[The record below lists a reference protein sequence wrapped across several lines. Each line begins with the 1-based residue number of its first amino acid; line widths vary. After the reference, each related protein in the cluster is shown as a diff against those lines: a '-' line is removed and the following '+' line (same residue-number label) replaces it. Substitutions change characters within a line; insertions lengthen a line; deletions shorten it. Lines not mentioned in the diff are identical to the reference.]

1 MDIAKFFNVK
11 SSKKRV
17 FSSER
22 SETGDEPKK
31 QKEGSRNESSTG
43 TLDDRFAEGLKN
55 PDCVLIL
62 ANCLRSL
69 EQQVKETFDL
79 AKKSSESQIKG
90 ELALQDV
97 NKAISFIG
105 EKFDA
110 YEKERRENEKK
121 IEELNGKVSKMN
133 ERIEELENKID
144 RQEQYFRRNCLL
156 IHGIAENKEKN
167 TDQQAI
173 DFINENVD
181 IKIDEIDIDRSHRI
195 GPYDKT
201 KKKTRP
207 IIVKFVRYNVRGR
220 MFREKCKL
228 KGTGKTITESL
239 TTKRIDQLND
249 TREKFGF
256 HNVWSYDGKILYK
269 INNEVKIYYD

>member
-1 MDIAKFFNVK
+1 M
-11 SSKKRV
+11 
-17 FSSER
+17 
-22 SETGDEPKK
+22 
-31 QKEGSRNESSTG
+31 
-43 TLDDRFAEGLKN
+43 KN

-121 IEELNGKVSKMN
+121 IEELNGTVSKMN

-144 RQEQYFRRNCLL
+144 RQEQYSRRNCIL
-156 IHGIAENKEKN
+156 IHGIAENKEEN

-173 DFINENVD
+173 DFINENLD

-195 GPYDKT
+195 GRYDKT
-201 KKKTRP
+201 KKKARP
-207 IIVKFVRYNVRGR
+207 IIVKFARYNVRGR
-220 MFREKCKL
+220 VFQENWKL
-228 KGTGKTITESL
+228 KVVFCCFCYCLFLFLLLFYFSDFSHLEIFLK
-239 TTKRIDQLND
+239 
-249 TREKFGF
+249 KFQPYVTF
-256 HNVWSYDGKILYK
+256 FCLYLFA
-269 INNEVKIYYD
+269 VVLV